1 MQSSNVGRD
10 ARGNHPAHRSSAGEF
25 LDPQERLDRLVQAVG
40 TAGLEERAGRI
51 RRMLHARGAT
61 YNPHDADPQR
71 WRLDPIPVVVDA
83 ADWGVLCKGLDQ
95 RARVLDAV
103 LVDLAGPRRLLSR
116 GEIPAEALWADPCFL
131 LPMSGSTPTVGPR
144 LVSYAADLA
153 RRPDGS
159 FAVLGDRTEA
169 PAGMGFALQNRQV
182 HMAVSPDL
190 IGDMGAAGLESFFA
204 TMRDSLFLHAPTGQG
219 QPRVV
224 MLSPG
229 PSSSTYFEHSFL
241 ARNLG
246 FTLVE
251 SQDLTVRQGR
261 VCLRAV
267 HGLEP
272 VHVIWSQLHTP
283 ASDPLEFPEATRSG
297 VAGLAEAERR
307 GTVGVVNPLGA
318 GLAAN
323 PLIGSSADELC
334 RVLLGE
340 EPLLASPQGWWCGSP
355 SERSHVLSNLD
366 DMVVHRIGWPEARPL
381 FGRRLSRSERAELTG
396 RIAAAPHRYVGR
408 KEVVCSSE
416 RTFIDGRIQERHV
429 ALTAFV
435 AATRRGNL
443 VMPGALSRIVDDE
456 EFASP
461 TSLMISKD
469 TWIVPG
475 HGGGP
480 LRLRR
485 DPESVVVLAEVD
497 LRASVT
503 SRVAESM
510 YWFGRNAERAEM
522 VLRLVRAFET
532 GLEQAPELADEVSGA
547 WLTNVTDALDAV
559 VGPSPD
565 KGAAKASDATKSG
578 AAARPTTES
587 STSPVSEMEAIL
599 RELAA
604 GGVPRPSIV
613 QDALQSMDRPRS
625 VASSL
630 RFLMA
635 SAVPISELLST
646 DTWRVLST
654 LQDQSA
660 RLAETGSADA
670 RDDLIATMLSL
681 SGLMNESMVRDPGWR
696 FLDIGRRL
704 ERAKLLSALVRAMM
718 CTVPPEEVTE
728 PIHVT
733 LLTATESLV
742 SYRRRHRSRID
753 AATLLVSVLLDAD
766 NPRAM
771 RFQLDRLT
779 DDLGALRALDTDTAN
794 SAARL
799 DDLIELVAR
808 PKVAAAMPVSAG
820 HRPRLIALLDD
831 IDSAINKLAD
841 TIEFDYFALVQPT
854 VMGGFVSSEGLPSA
868 GEP

>member
-1 MQSSNVGRD
+1 MQSSNIGRD

-25 LDPQERLDRLVQAVG
+25 LDPQERLDRLVEEVG
-40 TAGLEERAGRI
+40 SAGLDERAGRI

-61 YNPHDADPQR
+61 YNPHDAAPQR
-71 WRLDPIPVVVDA
+71 WRLDPIPVVVDS

-190 IGDMGAAGLESFFA
+190 IGDMGAAGLDSFFA

-219 QPRVV
+219 EPRVV

-251 SQDLTVRQGR
+251 SQDLTVRRGR
-261 VCLRAV
+261 LWLRAV

-272 VHVIWSQLHTP
+272 VHVVWSQLHTP
-283 ASDPLEFPEATRSG
+283 ASDPLESPDAARSG
-297 VAGLAEAERR
+297 VAGLAECERR
-307 GTVGVVNPLGA
+307 GTVGIVNPLGA

-323 PLIGSSADELC
+323 PLIGSCADELC

-340 EPLLASPQGWWCGSP
+340 EPLLTSPAGWWCGSP
-355 SERSHVLSNLD
+355 SERSHVVANLD
-366 DMVVHRIGWPEARPL
+366 EMVIHRIGWPEARPL
-381 FGRRLSRSERAELTG
+381 FGRRLTSAQRSDLHAE
-396 RIAAAPHRYVGR
+396 IAAAPHRYVGR
-408 KEVVCSSE
+408 REIVCSSE
-416 RTFIDGRIQERHV
+416 KTFIDGRIQDRHV
-429 ALTAFV
+429 ALTAYV

-443 VMPGALSRIVDDE
+443 VMPGALSRIVDDDE
-456 EFASP
+456 YASP
-461 TSLMISKD
+461 SSLMISKD

-475 HGGGP
+475 QGGGP
-480 LRLRR
+480 VRLRR
-485 DPESVVVLAEVD
+485 DPASIVVLAEVD

-522 VLRLVRAFET
+522 VLRLVRAVET
-532 GLEQAPELADEVSGA
+532 GLELAPELADEVSGA
-547 WLTNVTDALDAV
+547 WLTNVTDALDAI
-559 VGPSPD
+559 VGPAP
-565 KGAAKASDATKSG
+565 TKPTDSG
-578 AAARPTTES
+578 AEPDSAVDASARPATQIE
-587 STSPVSEMEAIL
+587 VIL
-599 RELAA
+599 RELAL
-604 GGVPRPSIV
+604 GGVLHPSIV
-613 QDALQSMDRPRS
+613 RDALQSTDRPRS

-630 RFLMA
+630 KFLMA

-654 LQDQSA
+654 IQDQAA
-660 RLAETGSADA
+660 RLADDESADA

-704 ERAKLLSALVRAMM
+704 ERGKLLSALVRAMM

-771 RFQLDRLT
+771 RFQLDRVR
-779 DDLGALRALDTDTAN
+779 DDLDALAALDTATA
-794 SAARL
+794 SAVTRL
-799 DDLIELVAR
+799 DALVELVAR
-808 PKVAAAMPVSAG
+808 PKVAAAMPVSDG
-820 HRPRLIALLDD
+820 QRPGLSTLLDQ
-831 IDSAINKLAD
+831 IDGAMNELAD
-841 TIEFDYFALVQPT
+841 TIELDYFALVQPS
-854 VMGGFVSSEGLPSA
+854 VMGGSVLAS
-868 GEP
+868 